1 MPTFD
6 FTAPDG
12 KVHSIEGPE
21 GATREQAFHML
32 QLKLGGQSAPAAPTE
47 SVLSDTLRSA
57 DAGIGKG
64 LATLGGLPGDLA
76 SAAHAVA
83 PQSVIDKVKAIPGA
97 QFIYNH
103 LPGSEAIKATIPTDF
118 SANYNKDAEY
128 NPQSAP
134 GRYTKAVATQL
145 PMMATGMG
153 LPAAVASGVAGQ
165 GAFDAT
171 GSHLAEAGA
180 GLVGAIAAPAALARY
195 GRQAMMP
202 LHDAA
207 QVKSIAN
214 QQYADPL
221 LRDTAVAPQATNRL
235 AGDMEQALQ
244 TARSKFS
251 PARNSAIYD
260 DIENLSNAG
269 IPRSGIGPTAPTT
282 IEDLHNFRKTLGE
295 EARKTVD
302 FKPTEQAT
310 AAGTAKRVLD
320 HYLDNIP
327 SADVVRGNPIDAVDA
342 MRNANGNWR
351 AQSNAKKVADLIGN
365 AITDNNAANSA
376 MNLGNRIRQT
386 FKPLLKNDA
395 AKLRAMG
402 YGDDVINAVS
412 RVNAGDFVT
421 NALRKG
427 SNMLGGG
434 GGVASTIIGHGLSSG
449 AGGAAGYQEGGLP
462 GMIAGTA
469 LGAAPGQ
476 LLRLAANRRTRQ
488 AAEAVQRDLLSRAPA
503 NAGIVARNNAT
514 QAANAA
520 AMSHAVSQ
528 NGIPAAALLMARL
541 GAPYRG
547 SNLGPMQ

>member
-1 MPTFD
+1 MPQFD

-12 KVHSIEGPE
+12 TTHSIEGPE

-32 QLKLGGQSAPAAPTE
+32 HLKLGGQSAPAAPTE

-76 SAAHAVA
+76 SAAHPVA

-97 QFIYNH
+97 KFIYDH
-103 LPGSEAIKATIPTDF
+103 LPGSEAIKATIPSDF
-118 SANYNKDAEY
+118 SANYNKDTEY
-128 NPQSAP
+128 QPQTAP
-134 GRYTKAVATQL
+134 GRYTKAVAAQL

-165 GAFDAT
+165 GAYDLT
-171 GSHLAEAGA
+171 GSHTAEAVA
-180 GLVGAIAAPAALARY
+180 GLGGAIAAPAALARL

-207 QVKSIAN
+207 QVKAIAN

-221 LRDTAVAPQATNRL
+221 LRDTAVSPQATNSL
-235 AGDMEQALQ
+235 AGTMQQELQ
-244 TARSKFS
+244 NARSKFS
-251 PARNSAIYD
+251 PARNSAVYD
-260 DIENLSNAG
+260 DIENLANAG
-269 IPRSGIGPTAPTT
+269 LPRSGIGPTAPTT

-302 FKPTEQAT
+302 FKPTEQAV

-320 HYLDNIP
+320 RYLDNIP
-327 SADVVRGNPIDAVDA
+327 SSDVVRGDPIGAVDA
-342 MRNANGNWR
+342 MRTANGNWG
-351 AQSNAKKVADLIGN
+351 AASNARKVDNLIGN

-395 AKLRAMG
+395 AKLRSMG

-412 RVNAGDFVT
+412 QVNAGDFAT
-421 NALRKG
+421 NALRRA

-434 GGVASTIIGHGLSSG
+434 GGIASTIIGHGLSSG
-449 AGGAAGYQEGGLP
+449 AGGAAGYEQGGVP
-462 GMIAGTA
+462 GMIAGTM

-476 LLRLAANRRTRQ
+476 LLRMAANARTLRAARQ
-488 AAEAVQRDLLSRAPA
+488 VQEQLLSRAPA
-503 NAGIVARNNAT
+503 NAGIVARNNAA

-520 AMSHAVSQ
+520 AMSRAVGQ
-528 NGIPAAALLMARL
+528 NGIPAAALLMARM

-547 SNLGPMQ
+547 ANLGPMQ